1 MRELLRRLRV
11 WLVYSWSSLEFDHGS
26 WETSFFTWW
35 AASRQTKSDNDS
47 VCPDTDTVLG
57 MYVLRNE
64 DMYQTMQSSFLNLG
78 SCLASQQSY
87 WAGSCLTF
95 ICHLSLQVESAC
107 CKVQQ
112 VWARGLEL
120 GHDRKKDASQ
130 WPVLSMSYLS
140 VLVRFLPRTRFIT
153 QQHCSRAPWHPAPT
167 LSSPDSAQATLVVC
181 RISFSLLNWF
191 LPSICL
197 SPPFSGSLDKEC
209 WLLWQWTG

>member
-1 MRELLRRLRV
+1 MSETSKDLSWTLFLAQCVQSLQLMWQNTMSLRDGYFTPTECMRELLRRLRV

-64 DMYQTMQSSFLNLG
+64 DMYQTMQSSVLNLG

-120 GHDRKKDASQ
+120 GHDRRKMH
-130 WPVLSMSYLS
+130 LSGLCCPRHTFLS
-140 VLVRFLPRTRFIT
+140 
-153 QQHCSRAPWHPAPT
+153 
-167 LSSPDSAQATLVVC
+167 
-181 RISFSLLNWF
+181 
-191 LPSICL
+191 
-197 SPPFSGSLDKEC
+197 
-209 WLLWQWTG
+209 